1 MGLLN
6 IAIQASGLKSKWSW
20 SLLYP
25 STLRIVP
32 YINIYK
38 ERQEAS
44 SSVHSTWGKSAI
56 QAICLKNHSH
66 PGVFINIW
74 GIPNPNHWFPHVSS
88 QCLWS
93 WQFRASKLNCHSG
106 CLPDLEKPAPYRFA
120 REHDKNM
127 RGWSYETYHWSP
139 SAVVTSSLLSD
150 LWFFVSTWHAPFRV
164 REHLQDLLTVPCLG
178 RQIARGF
185 SLQRFFICGGCV
197 QYSGA
202 ASMSFSI

>member
-25 STLRIVP
+25 STLRRVP

-38 ERQEAS
+38 EHQEAS
-44 SSVHSTWGKSAI
+44 SSVHSKWGKSAI

-74 GIPNPNHWFPHVSS
+74 GIPNHWFPHVSS

-106 CLPDLEKPAPYRFA
+106 CLPGLEKPAPYRL
-120 REHDKNM
+120 NM
-127 RGWSYETYHWSP
+127 TKTCEVDLMEYIIEVHLP
-139 SAVVTSSLLSD
+139 LSLPASMCD
-150 LWFFVSTWHAPFRV
+150 LWFFVSTWHVPFRV

-202 ASMSFSI
+202 ASMTF